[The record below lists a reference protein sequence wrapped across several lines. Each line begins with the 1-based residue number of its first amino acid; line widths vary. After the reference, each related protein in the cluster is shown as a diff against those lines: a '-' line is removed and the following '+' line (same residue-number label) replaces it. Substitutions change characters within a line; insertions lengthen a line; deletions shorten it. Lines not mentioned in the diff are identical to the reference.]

1 MNDRTIIFLAFVII
15 IILIVIVYNLL
26 KRIVNEINTQAK
38 SIYLHNISNYE
49 TLNIKDT
56 SSNIA
61 QVSKEFYPDINPNQ
75 KDIIVSKDIA
85 YKQDRIL
92 SQAKKIEEEFDIS
105 NIDIIE
111 DFLKN
116 KVQENSENLYQNLL
130 FVKETLSYTSNPSLV
145 KEISVNDLLKDMPED
160 VGNILRKKY
169 SNQAKVRLMNVLE
182 ILDLEIKKNDPTIYI
197 MVGDKDLS
205 CDMVDNRIKTI
216 YNKDILFYYSVLFHR
231 ILFNHQNVASRFLL
245 SSEKKKKER
254 YIQR

>member
-26 KRIVNEINTQAK
+26 KRIVDEINTQAK

-49 TLNIKDT
+49 TLNTKDT
-56 SSNIA
+56 SSNIV
-61 QVSKEFYPDINPNQ
+61 QVSKEFYPNINPNQ

-116 KVQENSENLYQNLL
+116 KVQEESDSLYQNLL
-130 FVKETLSYTSNPSLV
+130 FVKETLSHTSDTSLV
-145 KEISVNDLLKDMPED
+145 KEISVNDILKDMPQD

-205 CDMVDNRIKTI
+205 YDMVDNRIKTI
-216 YNKDILFYYSVLFHR
+216 YNKDIYKGIKIYYHNKMYDYSL
-231 ILFNHQNVASRFLL
+231 
-245 SSEKKKKER
+245 E
-254 YIQR
+254 

>member
-49 TLNIKDT
+49 TLNTKDT
-56 SSNIA
+56 SSNIS
-61 QVSKEFYPDINPNQ
+61 QVSKEFYPNINPNQ

-116 KVQENSENLYQNLL
+116 KVQEESDSLYQNLL
-130 FVKETLSYTSNPSLV
+130 FVKETLSHTSDTSLV
-145 KEISVNDLLKDMPED
+145 KEISVNDILKDMPQD
-160 VGNILRKKY
+160 QGK
-169 SNQAKVRLMNVLE
+169 
-182 ILDLEIKKNDPTIYI
+182 IY
-197 MVGDKDLS
+197 
-205 CDMVDNRIKTI
+205 
-216 YNKDILFYYSVLFHR
+216 
-231 ILFNHQNVASRFLL
+231 
-245 SSEKKKKER
+245 
-254 YIQR
+254 

>member
-92 SQAKKIEEEFDIS
+92 SQAKKI
-105 NIDIIE
+105 
-111 DFLKN
+111 
-116 KVQENSENLYQNLL
+116 VY
-130 FVKETLSYTSNPSLV
+130 
-145 KEISVNDLLKDMPED
+145 
-160 VGNILRKKY
+160 
-169 SNQAKVRLMNVLE
+169 
-182 ILDLEIKKNDPTIYI
+182 
-197 MVGDKDLS
+197 
-205 CDMVDNRIKTI
+205 
-216 YNKDILFYYSVLFHR
+216 
-231 ILFNHQNVASRFLL
+231 
-245 SSEKKKKER
+245 
-254 YIQR
+254 